1 MSSACILCTCD
12 VEMATEKLKR
22 HKSPAIDQ
30 ILAELSRIKAG
41 DRAIHSEIH
50 NIINGEIHPRT
61 GHEGP

>member
-1 MSSACILCTCD
+1 
-12 VEMATEKLKR
+12 MATEKLKR

-41 DRAIHSEIH
+41 DRAIHPEIH